1 MGCRMA
7 YARHSGVRFSHQQ
20 HLHCPCL
27 PPKNPPSGLK
37 LTKISLP
44 VRTSLVVRTYI
55 LTPALSPT
63 NSAFRCTWQQV
74 LFSPPSAPHPAYAG
88 CGRPG
93 PHTSWDRSTSMS
105 QPFHPPIIES
115 SESLASGHTPVTA
128 VRRRQR
134 LPVTQNQD
142 QPWVDSESRQ

>member
-44 VRTSLVVRTYI
+44 VHTRILIPDSGHVCGNALQQKRDYLLSPKYRQLDSFKFKFS
-55 LTPALSPT
+55 LTPPAGLNRAT
-63 NSAFRCTWQQV
+63 NRA
-74 LFSPPSAPHPAYAG
+74 
-88 CGRPG
+88 
-93 PHTSWDRSTSMS
+93 
-105 QPFHPPIIES
+105 EK
-115 SESLASGHTPVTA
+115 
-128 VRRRQR
+128 
-134 LPVTQNQD
+134 
-142 QPWVDSESRQ
+142 

>member
-7 YARHSGVRFSHQQ
+7 YERHSGVRFSHQQ

-74 LFSPPSAPHPAYAG
+74 LLTFPPLGTSPRLCRLWASLTTYILGALDQHVSTFPPANHWIL
-88 CGRPG
+88 R
-93 PHTSWDRSTSMS
+93 
-105 QPFHPPIIES
+105 
-115 SESLASGHTPVTA
+115 V
-128 VRRRQR
+128 
-134 LPVTQNQD
+134 
-142 QPWVDSESRQ
+142 SRQWAHASDRRAQAPAPASHSKSGSTVG